1 MELTGSRKQEGGPLE
16 MNILYIDSVF
26 LLKVQKGKLE
36 NLLPFFL
43 PEEKKVSLYRWLNG
57 YAKYNERKKLEKI
70 EWHAEKV
77 KKIQWIIRKNLAAK
91 RGRVPRPEL
100 WAGSPD
106 SWKKWLQD
114 EAGEEEPLSII
125 AATKDLKELE
135 RTIKELMPSQ
145 ECRVTTKISPKDKI
159 DVLILSKDESRFPP
173 HLDKD
178 WREFVKWLKENT
190 RTQRI
195 ERGITHNRLGSRMEE
210 RLKERQAFLKAR
222 YYK

>member
-1 MELTGSRKQEGGPLE
+1 
-16 MNILYIDSVF
+16 MNILYIDSEF

-43 PEEKKVSLYRWLNG
+43 PEEKKISLYRWLNG

-70 EWHAEKV
+70 EWHAEKI

-91 RGRVPRPEL
+91 RGKVPRPEL

-106 SWKKWLQD
+106 SWKKWLRS
-114 EAGEEEPLSII
+114 EAGKEEPISII
-125 AATKDLKELE
+125 AATKDPKELE
-135 RTIKELMPSQ
+135 RTIKELIPSN
-145 ECRVTTKISPKDKI
+145 ECRVTTKISPKDII
-159 DVLILSKDESRFPP
+159 DILILSKDESRFPP

-195 ERGITHNRLGSRMEE
+195 ERGITHDRLGSRMEE

>member
-1 MELTGSRKQEGGPLE
+1 

-43 PEEKKVSLYRWLNG
+43 PEEKKVSLYRWLTG
-57 YAKYNERKKLEKI
+57 YAKYNERKKLERI

-91 RGRVPRPEL
+91 RGRVARPEL

-106 SWKKWLQD
+106 HWKKWLLD
-114 EAGEEEPLSII
+114 EAGEEEPISII
-125 AATKDLKELE
+125 AATKNPEELE
-135 RTIKELMPSQ
+135 RTIKELIPSN
-145 ECRVTTKISPKDKI
+145 ECRITTKISPKDKI

-190 RTQRI
+190 RTQHI

>member
-1 MELTGSRKQEGGPLE
+1 

-70 EWHAEKV
+70 KWHAEKV

-91 RGRVPRPEL
+91 RGRAPRPEL

-106 SWKKWLQD
+106 SWKKWLLD
-114 EAGEEEPLSII
+114 EAREEEPLSII

-135 RTIKELMPSQ
+135 RTIKELIPSN
-145 ECRVTTKISPKDKI
+145 ECRITTRISPKDKI

>member
-1 MELTGSRKQEGGPLE
+1 
-16 MNILYIDSVF
+16 MNILYIDSEF

-70 EWHAEKV
+70 EWHAQKV

-91 RGRVPRPEL
+91 RGKVPRPEL

-106 SWKKWLQD
+106 SWEKWLRS
-114 EAGEEEPLSII
+114 EMGEKGPLLII
-125 AATKDLKELE
+125 AATKDPKELE
-135 RTIKELMPSQ
+135 KTFKEWMPSQ
-145 ECRVTTKISPKDKI
+145 ECRVTTKISPKDII
-159 DVLILSKDESRFPP
+159 DILILSKDESRFPP

-195 ERGITHNRLGSRMEE
+195 ERGITHDRLGSRMEE

>member
-1 MELTGSRKQEGGPLE
+1 
-16 MNILYIDSVF
+16 MNILYIDSEF

-91 RGRVPRPEL
+91 RRRVARPEL

-106 SWKKWLQD
+106 SWKKWLLD
-114 EAGEEEPLSII
+114 EMGEKEPLSII

-135 RTIKELMPSQ
+135 RTIKELIPSN
-145 ECRVTTKISPKDKI
+145 ECRITTEISPKDII

-173 HLDKD
+173 HLDKN

-195 ERGITHNRLGSRMEE
+195 ERGITHDRLGRRMEE
-210 RLKERQAFLKAR
+210 RLKKRQAFLKAR

>member
-1 MELTGSRKQEGGPLE
+1 

-57 YAKYNERKKLEKI
+57 YAKYNERKKLERI

-125 AATKDLKELE
+125 AATKDPEELE
-135 RTIKELMPSQ
+135 RTIKELIPSN
-145 ECRVTTKISPKDKI
+145 ECRITTKISPKDII

-210 RLKERQAFLKAR
+210 RMKERQAFLKTR